1 MPLDAHGYNAPMS
14 QWAYRDVFDEDY
26 RAFRKA
32 TGWTLQQVAEA
43 LDVVPGTVDT
53 WRRKKNGTTPGR
65 ETVHKIARLFG
76 HSPFRYMDD
85 DREVLSLD
93 GAQEL
98 TQITRHQFNRMIQA
112 VKDEALTQ
120 EDLDILFDDFLR
132 DAQRRAAANRRRG
145 K

>member
-1 MPLDAHGYNAPMS
+1 
-14 QWAYRDVFDEDY
+14 
-26 RAFRKA
+26 
-32 TGWTLQQVAEA
+32 
-43 LDVVPGTVDT
+43 
-53 WRRKKNGTTPGR
+53 
-65 ETVHKIARLFG
+65 
-76 HSPFRYMDD
+76 MDD

-132 DAQRRAAANRRRG
+132 DVQRRAAANRRRG